1 MLCCAQTILP
11 FTNEP
16 ITVIGLTDALKNAY
30 SFAPNIEV
38 VYLDEQTGEYV
49 LEGIITNVHITSSQ
63 IIIDHGGNATGF
75 IKLN

>member
-1 MLCCAQTILP
+1 MFCCPQTILP

-16 ITVIGLTDALKNAY
+16 ITIIGLTDALKSSY
-30 SFAPNIEV
+30 TLVPNIEV

-49 LEGIITNVHITSSQ
+49 LEGIITNIHVTASQ